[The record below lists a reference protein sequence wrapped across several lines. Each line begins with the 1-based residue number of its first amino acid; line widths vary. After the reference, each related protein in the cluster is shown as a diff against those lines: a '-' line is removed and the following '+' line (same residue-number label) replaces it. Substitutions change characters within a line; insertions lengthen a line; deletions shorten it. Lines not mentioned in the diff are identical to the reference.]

1 MILNLQVPQ
10 SWSELTQE
18 QLQYA
23 CFLLSSGH
31 YEADQVKAL
40 AIIRWGKLQPKT
52 YTPDGLQ
59 VQTEQGEQVVIRS
72 EQLAGLLPLM
82 DWLMAVPE
90 RPVRWEKVQG
100 CEAFRA
106 DLQGL
111 PFEQYLTLEN
121 LYQGYIHTKNFLLLD
136 EMTPML
142 YGKKLHLTA
151 AEAHGVFLWIA
162 SVKKHFAERFPHF
175 FVLSPVESEQ
185 VDAATYNRLRRAMN
199 MQIRALTQGDI
210 TKEKEILQMDTWRAL
225 TELDAQAEEYE
236 QIKNKYP
243 HVK

>member
-18 QLQYA
+18 QLHYA

-40 AIIRWGKLQPKT
+40 AIIRWSKLQPKAF
-52 YTPDGLQ
+52 TPEGLQ
-59 VQTEQGEQVVIRS
+59 VSTEQGQQCVIRS
-72 EQLAGLLPLM
+72 EQLAGFLPLM

-90 RPVRWEKVQG
+90 RPVRLEKVQG
-100 CEAFRA
+100 CEAFAA

-111 PFEQYLTLEN
+111 PFEQYLALEN

-142 YGKKLHLTA
+142 YGKKLHLSA
-151 AEAHGVFLWIA
+151 AEAYGMFFWFA
-162 SVKKHFAERFPHF
+162 SVKRMFAMRFPHF
-175 FVLSPVESEQ
+175 FVPSPVSGDE
-185 VDAATYNRLRRAMN
+185 VDGATFEKLYRAMN
-199 MQIRALTQGDI
+199 LQIRALTKGDI
-210 TKEKEILQMDTWRAL
+210 TKEKEILAMDTHRAL
-225 TELDAQAEEYE
+225 VELNAQAEEYE
-236 QIKNKYP
+236 DLKKQYNAK
-243 HVK
+243 

>member
-18 QLQYA
+18 QLHYA

-40 AIIRWGKLQPKT
+40 TIIRWSKLQPKAF
-52 YTPDGLQ
+52 TPDGLQ
-59 VQTEQGEQVVIRS
+59 VSTEQGQQCVIRS
-72 EQLAGLLPLM
+72 EQLAGFLPLM
-82 DWLMAVPE
+82 DWLLAVPE
-90 RPVRWEKVQG
+90 RPVRLEKVQG
-100 CEAFRA
+100 CEAFAA

-111 PFEQYLTLEN
+111 PFEQYLALEN

-151 AEAHGVFLWIA
+151 TEAYNVFLWFA
-162 SVKKHFAERFPHF
+162 GVKRMFAMRFPHF
-175 FVLSPVESEQ
+175 FVPSPVSGDE
-185 VDAATYNRLRRAMN
+185 VDGATFDKLYRAMN
-199 MQIRALTQGDI
+199 LQIRALTKGDI
-210 TKEKEILQMDTWRAL
+210 TKEKEILAMDTHRAL
-225 TELDAQAEEYE
+225 VELNAQAEEYE
-236 QIKNKYP
+236 DLKKQYNAK
-243 HVK
+243 

>member
-18 QLQYA
+18 QLHYA

-40 AIIRWGKLQPKT
+40 TIIRWSKLQPKAF
-52 YTPDGLQ
+52 TPEGLQ
-59 VQTEQGEQVVIRS
+59 VSTEQGQQCVIRS
-72 EQLAGLLPLM
+72 EQLAGFLPLM
-82 DWLMAVPE
+82 DWLLAVPE
-90 RPVRWEKVQG
+90 RPVRLEKVQG
-100 CEAFRA
+100 CEAFAA

-111 PFEQYLTLEN
+111 PFEQYLALEN

-151 AEAHGVFLWIA
+151 TEAYNVFLWFA
-162 SVKKHFAERFPHF
+162 SVKRMFAIRFPHF
-175 FVLSPVESEQ
+175 FVPSPVSGDE
-185 VDAATYNRLRRAMN
+185 VDGATFDKLYRAMN
-199 MQIRALTQGDI
+199 LQIRALTKGDI
-210 TKEKEILQMDTWRAL
+210 TKEKEILAMDTHRAL
-225 TELDAQAEEYE
+225 VELNAQAEEYE
-236 QIKNKYP
+236 DLKKQYNAK
-243 HVK
+243 

>member
-18 QLQYA
+18 QLHYA

-40 AIIRWGKLQPKT
+40 AIIRWSKLQPKA

-59 VQTEQGEQVVIRS
+59 VVSEGKQVIIRPEQI
-72 EQLAGLLPLM
+72 ACFLPLM
-82 DWLMAVPE
+82 DWLMQVPE
-90 RPVRWEKVQG
+90 RPIHLEKVQG

-121 LYQGYIHTKNFLLLD
+121 LYQGYIHTKNILLLD

-142 YGKKLHLTA
+142 YGKKLHLSA
-151 AEAHGVFLWIA
+151 AEAYGVFLWFA
-162 SVKKHFAERFPHF
+162 SVKRLFAMRFPHF
-175 FVLSPVESEQ
+175 FVSSPVSSDE
-185 VDAATYNRLRRAMN
+185 VDGATFEKLYNAMN
-199 MQIRALTQGDI
+199 MQIRALTKGDI
-210 TKEKEILQMDTWRAL
+210 TKEKEILAMDTHRAL
-225 TELDAQAEEYE
+225 VELNAQAEEYE
-236 QIKNKYP
+236 QLKKQYQN
-243 HVK
+243 VK